1 MRRIQNIYNFDNP
14 QDRQKF
20 IDDIPTGNPF
30 YIPPTK
36 NCEQTGMRILTADET
51 KDLPF

>member
-1 MRRIQNIYNFDNP
+1 MRRIQNVYNFDNP
-14 QDRQKF
+14 KDKQKF

-30 YIPPTK
+30 YIPPPK
-36 NCEQTGMRILTADET
+36 ICEQTGMILLTDEQA